1 MRKLWFLSI
10 FIALVACGVFFY
22 LFYMI
27 ALIYLTLSGPANPVN
42 DPGLQWTLRH
52 VALPASVLLG
62 LGAFVVVFRNLR
74 RRQARAAA
82 KVLAIK

>member
-22 LFYMI
+22 LFYMV
-27 ALIYLTLSGPANPVN
+27 ALMYMALSGPANPAN

-62 LGAFVVVFRNLR
+62 LGAFAVVFRNLR
-74 RRQARAAA
+74 RRQERMAA
-82 KVLAIK
+82 KVVAIK